1 MACGVLV
8 CMEPQKGVPGLTDDL
23 LRPGRDAPLDPL
35 EDPARLLRDLRA
47 SRSGLSEREAA
58 RRLVVYG
65 PNELSRRAGR
75 QWPRQLARQ
84 LTHPLALLLW
94 LAAVLSYLSGS
105 AALAVAI
112 AVVILLN
119 AAFAFLQERHAENA
133 VEALAAYLPPQAR
146 VLRDGLEKPV
156 EARLLVPGDVVVVRE
171 GDRVSADARLLQGSV
186 EIDNSTLTGESA
198 AVLRQAAGGRQG
210 GPLLEASDVVFSG
223 STCVGGEA
231 QALIFATGMHTE
243 LGRIAALSERTG
255 HDPSPLEKQVNSVAR
270 VIALV
275 AVAMGVAF
283 VPVGVLIS
291 HMPPQEAVKFA
302 VGLLVANVPEGLL
315 PTITLALAVGVRL
328 LARQGALVKRI
339 SAVETLGA
347 ASVICTDKTGTL
359 TMNKMTVTDI
369 WTVDGYQEPTA
380 LQQTA
385 QDSPP
390 ARLAAAAV
398 ACNNA
403 VISEDGRAS
412 GDPTEIALLN
422 ASRPAGTT
430 RPLSTSERLA
440 LFHFDPVLR
449 RMSTV
454 DRVREGIIVH
464 CKGAPEEVIPLCT
477 HIAGPSGDAT
487 NLTSTVREDLT
498 GVVDHWAGR
507 GLRILAF
514 AERSVDPA
522 DLPGLTRDEAEY
534 GLILLGLMAM
544 EDPPR
549 PGVAEA
555 VARCHTAGIRLIVV
569 TGDNGLTA
577 RGIATSIGIGTTG
590 IRIINGDELDRL
602 SESGLD
608 ELLGSPDELI
618 FARSSP
624 EAKLRIT
631 DALQD
636 LGQVVAMTG
645 DGVNDAPALRR
656 ADIGVAMGL
665 TGTDVARE
673 AATMIL
679 TNDDFAS
686 IVSAV
691 RAGRQVYD
699 NVRKFI
705 LYIFAHATPEVV
717 PFLLYAVSGGQIPL
731 PLTVMQI
738 LAIDL
743 GTETLPALA
752 LGREP
757 EEPGIMNVPPRR
769 RGTNIIDGPM
779 LARSWGLLGGVSAL
793 LVTGAFIGTLL
804 HGGWYYGAD
813 TGSGPLHQ
821 VWMQA
826 TTMTFLGIV
835 ACQIGTAMAARCQ
848 RTSLAQT
855 GLTSNPLLLAGIGFE
870 IAFTAAVVYLPPLQQ
885 LFGTAP
891 PAAWQVA
898 ALAPFPLIVW
908 GSDEL
913 WRYFRRRRPEP
924 ARETVGARDSR

>member
-369 WTVDGYQEPTA
+369 WTVDGYQEPAA

-412 GDPTEIALLN
+412 GDPTEIALLKRFPSCRN
-422 ASRPAGTT
+422 HSPLEHQRTAGPLSLRPGAAPHVYRGPCPREHHRALQRSSGGSDSPVHTHSRP
-430 RPLSTSERLA
+430 
-440 LFHFDPVLR
+440 FR
-449 RMSTV
+449 RRHKP
-454 DRVREGIIVH
+454 DKHRQG
-464 CKGAPEEVIPLCT
+464 
-477 HIAGPSGDAT
+477 GPH
-487 NLTSTVREDLT
+487 R
-498 GVVDHWAGR
+498 R
-507 GLRILAF
+507 R
-514 AERSVDPA
+514 RS
-522 DLPGLTRDEAEY
+522 
-534 GLILLGLMAM
+534 LG
-544 EDPPR
+544 R
-549 PGVAEA
+549 PGAA
-555 VARCHTAGIRLIVV
+555 YPC
-569 TGDNGLTA
+569 
-577 RGIATSIGIGTTG
+577 
-590 IRIINGDELDRL
+590 
-602 SESGLD
+602 
-608 ELLGSPDELI
+608 
-618 FARSSP
+618 
-624 EAKLRIT
+624 
-631 DALQD
+631 
-636 LGQVVAMTG
+636 
-645 DGVNDAPALRR
+645 LRR
-656 ADIGVAMGL
+656 ALRGSRG
-665 TGTDVARE
+665 
-673 AATMIL
+673 
-679 TNDDFAS
+679 
-686 IVSAV
+686 
-691 RAGRQVYD
+691 
-699 NVRKFI
+699 
-705 LYIFAHATPEVV
+705 
-717 PFLLYAVSGGQIPL
+717 
-731 PLTVMQI
+731 
-738 LAIDL
+738 
-743 GTETLPALA
+743 
-752 LGREP
+752 
-757 EEPGIMNVPPRR
+757 PPRAHPR
-769 RGTNIIDGPM
+769 
-779 LARSWGLLGGVSAL
+779 
-793 LVTGAFIGTLL
+793 
-804 HGGWYYGAD
+804 
-813 TGSGPLHQ
+813 
-821 VWMQA
+821 
-826 TTMTFLGIV
+826 
-835 ACQIGTAMAARCQ
+835 
-848 RTSLAQT
+848 
-855 GLTSNPLLLAGIGFE
+855 
-870 IAFTAAVVYLPPLQQ
+870 
-885 LFGTAP
+885 
-891 PAAWQVA
+891 
-898 ALAPFPLIVW
+898 
-908 GSDEL
+908 
-913 WRYFRRRRPEP
+913 
-924 ARETVGARDSR
+924 